1 VRIIHPNHPLAGQ
14 TAVLKRSLKAA
25 GRQPA
30 RYIISHPQIGIVSIP
45 QTWAIPGQEGQE
57 SPPPTATAV
66 PPVTLHTLLALAK
79 LVQTMQTHAP
89 EETHD
94 PAPIIPQASRLGK
107 PTTSPTAGID
117 PPAGRPAHPIPD
129 SPNKPSAKPT
139 KPGGDQ

>member
-1 VRIIHPNHPLAGQ
+1 MRIIHPNHPLAGQ
-14 TAVLKRSLKAA
+14 TAVLKRSLQAA

-30 RYIISHPQIGIVSIP
+30 RYIISHPQTGTISIP
-45 QTWAIPGQEGQE
+45 QTWAIPEQEAIE
-57 SPPPTATAV
+57 SPPPTVTAV

-107 PTTSPTAGID
+107 PATSPPAGID
-117 PPAGRPAHPIPD
+117 SPAGRPAYPIPN
-129 SPNKPSAKPT
+129 SPDKAQEQPT
-139 KPGGDQ
+139 NPGGGR